1 MKERIEI
8 RVTKEEKEKIL
19 ARMRSMGIHN
29 ISAFMRKMALDGY
42 CVRVDLS
49 AIKELVRLLSYS
61 SKNLNQ
67 YTKLAHEKGSVYETD
82 IEDLRE
88 RLDEIYGQTKEIMT
102 KLSKL

>member
-8 RVTKEEKEKIL
+8 RVTKEDKEKIL
-19 ARMRSMGIHN
+19 VRMRSMGIHN

-67 YTKLAHEKGSVYETD
+67 YTKLAHEKGSVYGTD

>member
-42 CVRVDLS
+42 CVKVDLS

-67 YTKLAHEKGSVYETD
+67 YTKLAHEKGSIYGTD

-88 RLDEIYGQTKEIMT
+88 RLDEIYGQTKEIMA